1 MGDPVFCSIV
11 ELVSIFILW
20 VHATGMVGNVVVG
33 VVAVVVVVTLM
44 QSPASTLAGL
54 SV

>member
-1 MGDPVFCSIV
+1 M
-11 ELVSIFILW
+11 ELVSIFIRW
-20 VHATGMVGNVVVG
+20 VHATGMVGIVVVG
-33 VVAVVVVVTLM
+33 VVVVVVVVTLM

>member
-1 MGDPVFCSIV
+1 MGDPFHSVV

-20 VHATGMVGNVVVG
+20 VHATGKVGVVVVG